1 MKKATVSASG
11 KRIGRPPIGS
21 LNIGVRLPPAELAV
35 LDAWIAEQDDA
46 PSRPEAI
53 RRILTKALKRHRL
66 ILDRLRKY
74 G

>member
-1 MKKATVSASG
+1 MKKATVFASG
-11 KRIGRPPIGS
+11 KRIGRPPVGS
-21 LNIGVRLPPAELAV
+21 LNIGVRLPPVELAV

-66 ILDRLRKY
+66 VIDRLRKY
-74 G
+74 R